1 MKILFV
7 LNNFYTKGNGLVASA
22 QRTVK
27 KLIEAGEEVK
37 VLSAPNKDRN
47 GPQPDFVLEDLHY
60 PLIDGLVQKQGYSFS
75 TSDKDV
81 ITKAVEWADVVHLDE
96 PFPVQA
102 ATAKI
107 AKKLH
112 KPITGT
118 YHLHPENMFASI
130 GLGKEIVLNWLT
142 FTLWKKTVF
151 DKCDIVQCPTQ
162 NVFERL
168 KRHHV
173 RAELRVI
180 SNGLVLEDLMRKD
193 DAKDAKKI
201 SDAKY
206 NIITIGRY
214 SSEKNLKTLLAAMK
228 YSKYSQDIQLII
240 AGQGPKEKSLR
251 KRADKMLKKGYIK
264 YEPKF
269 GFYKLEELQKFSSTA
284 DLYVHCAY
292 IEVEGLSCMEAI
304 QIGLVPIIAKGKY
317 TATSQ
322 FALSEKSTYQQRDP
336 RDLAS
341 KIDYWFD
348 HDEERKQEAKKYIGI
363 GEKYNIDYSITQ
375 LKKMF
380 LDAYNKHHKTK

>member
-7 LNNFYTKGNGLVASA
+7 INNFYTKGNGLVASA

-27 KLIEAGEEVK
+27 KLKEAGEEVK
-37 VLSAPNKDRN
+37 VLSAPSKDDD
-47 GPQPDFVLEDLHY
+47 GKEPDFVLRDLHY
-60 PLIDGLVQKQGYSFS
+60 PLIDGLVEKQGYSFS
-75 TSDKDV
+75 AADEKV
-81 ITKAVEWADVVHLDE
+81 ITEAVNWADVVHLDE

-102 ATAKI
+102 KAAKI

-130 GLGKEIVLNWLT
+130 GLGHEIILNYLT

-151 DKCDIVQCPTQ
+151 DRCDIVQCPTQ
-162 NVFERL
+162 NVLERL
-168 KRHHV
+168 KRHHTK
-173 RAELRVI
+173 AELRVI
-180 SNGLVLEDLMRKD
+180 SNGLVLDELMQRKND
-193 DAKDAKKI
+193 EPKQKI
-201 SDAKY
+201 SEAKY

-214 SSEKNLKTLLAAMK
+214 SREKNLKTLLKAMK
-228 YSKYSQDIQLII
+228 FSKYHDDIQLII

-251 KRADKMLKKGYIK
+251 KRADKLIKKGYIK
-264 YEPKF
+264 YPPIF
-269 GFYKLEELQKFSSTA
+269 GFYKLDELQRFSSAA

-322 FALSEKSTYQQRDP
+322 FALSDKSIYEQRKP
-336 RDLAS
+336 KDLAS

-348 HDEERKQEAKKYIGI
+348 HDEERKAEAKKYIGI
-363 GEKYNIDYSITQ
+363 GEKYNIDYSIEQ
-375 LKKMF
+375 LRKMF
-380 LDAYNKHHKTK
+380 ADAIKMHQK

>member
-7 LNNFYTKGNGLVASA
+7 INNFYTKGNGLVASA

-27 KLIEAGEEVK
+27 KLKEAGEEVK
-37 VLSAPNKDRN
+37 VLSAPSKDTD
-47 GPQPDFVLEDLHY
+47 GEEPDFVLRDLHY
-60 PLIDGLVQKQGYSFS
+60 PLIDGLVEKQGYSFS
-75 TSDKDV
+75 AADEKV
-81 ITKAVEWADVVHLDE
+81 ITEAVTWADVVHLDE

-102 ATAKI
+102 KAGKI

-130 GLGKEIVLNWLT
+130 GLGHEIILNYLT

-151 DKCDIVQCPTQ
+151 DRCDIVQCPTQ
-162 NVFERL
+162 NVLERL
-168 KRHHV
+168 KRHHAK
-173 RAELRVI
+173 AELRVI
-180 SNGLVLEDLMRKD
+180 SNGLVLDELMQRKND
-193 DAKDAKKI
+193 EPKQKI
-201 SDAKY
+201 SEAKY

-214 SSEKNLKTLLAAMK
+214 SREKNLKTLLKAMK
-228 YSKYSQDIQLII
+228 FSKYHDDIQLII

-251 KRADKMLKKGYIK
+251 KRADKLIKKGYIK
-264 YEPKF
+264 YPPIF
-269 GFYKLEELQKFSSTA
+269 GFYKLDELQRFSSAA

-322 FALSEKSTYQQRDP
+322 FALSDKSIYEQRKP
-336 RDLAS
+336 KDLAS

-348 HDEERKQEAKKYIGI
+348 HDEERKTEAKKYIGI
-363 GEKYNIDYSITQ
+363 GEKYNIDYSIEQ
-375 LKKMF
+375 LRKMF
-380 LDAYNKHHKTK
+380 ADAIKMHQK